1 MKPAR
6 TQGDDMPPAH
16 ATDLARAE
24 AALEAASTA
33 LQLARRNRSA
43 AQGEIN
49 RIRAA
54 MAADAQAADA
64 ERWADPALAPRLA
77 EAREILAAAE
87 AQRAAVHATL
97 TAEAVAQE
105 RRDAATFR
113 ATYGKTAEMT
123 IPGALS
129 ASAAADRVAADPRYL
144 AAERTWGDA
153 RALVSRLARV
163 ADRSAQGR
171 KYAATSAERS
181 ARRAARTSPVT
192 AALVRLGVRSE
203 APGADRVEIFIVES

>member
-33 LQLARRNRSA
+33 LQLARRNRQT

-64 ERWADPALAPRLA
+64 ERWADPPLAARLA
-77 EAREILAAAE
+77 EAREVLAAAE
-87 AQRAAVHATL
+87 AQRDAVRDVVTG
-97 TAEAVAQE
+97 EYRAQE

-113 ATYGKTAEMT
+113 QNYGKSAELT
-123 IPGALS
+123 TPGMPS
-129 ASAAADRVAADPRYL
+129 ASAADERALEDARYL
-144 AAERTWGDA
+144 AAEQTRGDA
-153 RALVSRLARV
+153 RALVNRLAAV
-163 ADRSAQGR
+163 AHRSALARQ
-171 KYAATSAERS
+171 YAATSAERT
-181 ARRAARTSPVT
+181 ARRAVRSSPVT

-203 APGADRVEIFIVES
+203 APGADRVETFIIES